1 MKKADFQ
8 IPRLHSRYGE
18 EICFYSVKRYGRA
31 ANALRSVD
39 LARTQA
45 TRANSNGLG
54 GTVNDCLYLTDVG
67 LPRSVG
73 LAMRVRNRL
82 SKDDTLSANAT
93 LCHIDTSSM
102 RKRACIFHENP

>member
-1 MKKADFQ
+1 MTEKKSAFILENDTA
-8 IPRLHSRYGE
+8 S
-18 EICFYSVKRYGRA
+18 A
-31 ANALRSVD
+31 AIALRSVD

-45 TRANSNGLG
+45 TGADSYGLRRA
-54 GTVNDCLYLTDVG
+54 VNDCLHLTNVG

>member
-1 MKKADFQ
+1 MPHTCSAGTDKKSAFILCD
-8 IPRLHSRYGE
+8 
-18 EICFYSVKRYGRA
+18 A
-31 ANALRSVD
+31 APAAIALRSVD

-45 TRANSNGLG
+45 TRADSHSLG
-54 GTVNDCLYLTDVG
+54 GTVNDCLHLANVG

-82 SKDDTLSANAT
+82 SEDDTLSADAT

-102 RKRACIFHENP
+102 R